1 MRFQI
6 YKYKVQNYVFQKEPA
21 MTKFE
26 RILTEKRVSEFF
38 VNAQTLDEST
48 ILDLLEKL
56 DPKTI
61 KMIQAILARSENDPK
76 ATSLVQL
83 NPRLSNIDAT
93 IGLVR

>member
-1 MRFQI
+1 
-6 YKYKVQNYVFQKEPA
+6 

-61 KMIQAILARSENDPK
+61 KMIQAILAQSENDPK

>member
-1 MRFQI
+1 
-6 YKYKVQNYVFQKEPA
+6 